1 MMDINVELRQWFI
14 NVGDKKTPASGIKNE
29 NISNRDL
36 DEELHKPLIKKR
48 KERKVH
54 STFIDNIWDADLA
67 DTQLI
72 SLLI

>member
-1 MMDINVELRQWFI
+1 MMDINVDLLQWFM
-14 NVGDKKTPASGIKNE
+14 NVRNKKTPVSGIKNE

-67 DTQLI
+67 DTQLL

>member
-1 MMDINVELRQWFI
+1 MVDINVELRQWFI
-14 NVGDKKTPASGIKNE
+14 NVGDKKTPVSGIKNE

-67 DTQLI
+67 DTQLL